1 MKRHVITVLAVLTA
15 AFAASPAHAEL
26 SVGQRQQILDEARQG
41 YDGGVAA
48 LRTDPVHAAE
58 LFADSASRFEQLVAD
73 GVVNGQ
79 LQYNLG
85 NAYLQ
90 MGELGRAILHYRAA
104 EQIIPR
110 DPKLRHNL
118 KYARSLTESRIAV
131 SGERALRR
139 ALLGWHRNT
148 SISARFVAFVTA
160 YTLCWVL
167 LTLNLLSSRAWWR
180 WPALAAAVVW
190 IALGVS
196 VATDT
201 FGAGDPREGVVLVD
215 DVVVRK
221 GNSEGFEPQFAQPL
235 HQGVEFR
242 VIEQRPDWL
251 SIELPDGKT
260 GWIRAADAGLI

>member
-1 MKRHVITVLAVLTA
+1 MRRRVAAMLAVCA
-15 AFAASPAHAEL
+15 AGLGTNPVHAGL
-26 SVGQRQQILDEARQG
+26 SGGQQQQILEEARQA

-48 LRTDPVHAAE
+48 LRTDPVHAVE
-58 LFADSASRFEQLVAD
+58 LFADSARRFEQLVAD

-90 MGELGRAILHYRAA
+90 LGELGQAILHYRTAQ
-104 EQIIPR
+104 QIIPR

-131 SGERALRR
+131 SGERALRT
-139 ALLGWHRNT
+139 ALLGWHRST
-148 SISARFVAFVTA
+148 SIRTRFAVFVTA
-160 YTLCWVL
+160 YTLCWIL
-167 LTLNLLSSRAWWR
+167 LSLNLLVSRPWWR
-180 WPALAAAVVW
+180 WPAVASGVVW
-190 IALGVS
+190 IAMGVS
-196 VATDT
+196 VASDT
-201 FGAGDPREGVVLVD
+201 FGAGENREGVVLVD

-221 GNSEGFEPQFAQPL
+221 GNSEGFDPRFEQPL

-242 VIEQRPDWL
+242 VIEQRPGWL

>member
-1 MKRHVITVLAVLTA
+1 MIRWLPAVFVILMA
-15 AFAASPAHAEL
+15 ALSSVPAHGQL
-26 SVGQRQQILDEARQG
+26 SDGQRQQILDEARNA

-58 LFADSASRFEQLVAD
+58 LFADSAGRFEQLVAD

-104 EQIIPR
+104 ERIIPR

-131 SGERALRR
+131 SGERALRT
-139 ALLGWHRNT
+139 ALLGWHRRT
-148 SISARFVAFVTA
+148 SIGARFVVFVTA

-167 LTLNLLSSRAWWR
+167 LTVNLLWSRPWWR
-180 WPALAAAVVW
+180 WPAVAAAIVW

-196 VATDT
+196 VAADT
-201 FGAGDPREGVVLVD
+201 FGPDDPREGVVIVD

-221 GNSEGFEPQFAQPL
+221 GNSEGFEPQFSQPL

-242 VIEQRPDWL
+242 VIEQRPGWL

>member
-1 MKRHVITVLAVLTA
+1 MTRHVVAILAMSAAVLGA
-15 AFAASPAHAEL
+15 NPAHAGL
-26 SVGQRQQILDEARQG
+26 SSGQQQQILDEARQA

-48 LRTDPVHAAE
+48 LRTDPVVAAA
-58 LFADSASRFEQLVAD
+58 LFEDAASRFEQLVAD

-90 MGELGRAILHYRAA
+90 LGQLGRAILHYRAA
-104 EQIIPR
+104 QQVIPR

-131 SGERALRR
+131 TGERALLS
-139 ALLGWHRNT
+139 ALLGWHRST
-148 SISARFVAFVTA
+148 SVRTRFVVFVTA
-160 YTLCWVL
+160 YTLFWVL
-167 LTLNLLSSRAWWR
+167 LTLNLLASRPWWR
-180 WPALAAAVVW
+180 WPAVAAGIVW
-190 IALGVS
+190 IAMGVS
-196 VATDT
+196 VASDT
-201 FGAGDPREGVVLVD
+201 FGAGENRQGVVLVD

-221 GNSEGFEPQFAQPL
+221 GNSEGFDPQFEQPL

-242 VIEQRPDWL
+242 VIEQRPGWL

>member
-1 MKRHVITVLAVLTA
+1 MIRWLPAVLAVLAA
-15 AFAASPAHAEL
+15 AFGSNPAHAAL
-26 SVGQRQQILDEARQG
+26 SGAQRQQILDEAREA
-41 YDGGVAA
+41 YDGGVGA
-48 LRTDPVHAAE
+48 LRSDPVHAAE
-58 LFADSASRFEQLVAD
+58 LFADSARRFEQLVAD
-73 GVVNGQ
+73 GVVNGK

-104 EQIIPR
+104 EQVIPR

-118 KYARSLTESRIAV
+118 TYARSLTESRIAV
-131 SGERALRR
+131 SGERALRT
-139 ALLGWHRNT
+139 ALLGWHVST
-148 SISARFVAFVTA
+148 SIGARFVVFVTT

-167 LTLNLLSSRAWWR
+167 LTLNLFSSRPWWR
-180 WPALAAAVVW
+180 WPAVAAGAVC
-190 IALGVS
+190 IASGVS

-201 FGAGDPREGVVLVD
+201 FGAPDHREGVVLVD

-221 GNSEGFEPQFAQPL
+221 GNGEGFAPRFEQPL

-260 GWIRAADAGLI
+260 GWIRADDAGLI